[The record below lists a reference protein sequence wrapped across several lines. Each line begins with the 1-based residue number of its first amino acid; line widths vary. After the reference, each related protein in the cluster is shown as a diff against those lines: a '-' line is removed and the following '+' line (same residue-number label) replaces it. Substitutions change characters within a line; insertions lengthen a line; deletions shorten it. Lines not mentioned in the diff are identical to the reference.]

1 MVVCTF
7 NQLQGGKTGGVLVG
21 GGSGPCI
28 KTVYFILSRVLLR
41 NPSQT
46 YTIFARILTLDD
58 RYLVV
63 CGLRLKKKHL
73 IA

>member
-28 KTVYFILSRVLLR
+28 KTVYFILAFQS
-41 NPSQT
+41 
-46 YTIFARILTLDD
+46 LTE
-58 RYLVV
+58 
-63 CGLRLKKKHL
+63 KS
-73 IA
+73 ISS

>member
-28 KTVYFILSRVLLR
+28 KTVYFILAFQS
-41 NPSQT
+41 
-46 YTIFARILTLDD
+46 LTEKSISNLHYFRQDSD
-58 RYLVV
+58 I
-63 CGLRLKKKHL
+63 G
-73 IA
+73 